1 MADFR
6 RSVEQQRSRSNLWS
20 LLIFNL
26 MILKNLLLFL
36 IVSALD
42 GMCILLGSFVGHSIS
57 SIGLFAGAIS
67 GGIVGV
73 AAAVWLAARLRLLDG
88 ASYGATLL
96 GGLIGFIVAAVIA
109 VKNLHGPVIPIASV
123 GLIGLGA
130 ILGKAVSRKRA
141 A

>member
-1 MADFR
+1 
-6 RSVEQQRSRSNLWS
+6 LP
-20 LLIFNL
+20 IFQL
-26 MILKNLLLFL
+26 MTLKNLALFL

-42 GMCILLGSFVGHSIS
+42 ALCILLGSFVGHSVS

-96 GGLIGFIVAAVIA
+96 GGLIGFIVAAVLA
-109 VKNLHGPVIPIASV
+109 VKNLHEPVIPIASV
-123 GLIGLGA
+123 ALIGLGA
-130 ILGKAVSRKRA
+130 ILGKAVSGKRA
-141 A
+141 SKALAADLQ